1 MATGRCEVG
10 GVAGVPSAPV
20 TYELTGLTD
29 KVAVVTGA
37 GRMRSIGRPI
47 AVELAR
53 AGCDIVLTGTG
64 RAPDRYPDD
73 EKAAG
78 WKDIESVAEEVR
90 AVGRR
95 ATTVVSNVADQAAVE
110 SLAERVMG
118 EYGRVDI
125 VVNNAGAARGGD
137 RVPVIDLDPA
147 LWRNVIDVNLTGS
160 FLMSKVFGRLLV
172 DGGRGGSIVNISSI
186 AGKILPPS
194 TAAYAASK
202 AGLQALTASM
212 SGEVGQYG
220 VRVNAICPGIIDTS
234 RMDDLGR
241 GEVWDQ
247 FVKSRIPLG
256 RAGTGDDIAYAVVY
270 LCSDQGAWVTGQSWN
285 VDGGTVVQ
293 H

>member
-1 MATGRCEVG
+1 
-10 GVAGVPSAPV
+10 V

-78 WKDIESVAEEVR
+78 WRDIESVAEEVR
-90 AVGRR
+90 ALGRR
-95 ATTVVSNVADQAAVE
+95 AVTAVSDVADLAAVE
-110 SLAERVMG
+110 ALAKRTITEF
-118 EYGRVDI
+118 GRVDI
-125 VVNNAGAARGGD
+125 VVNNAGAARGAD
-137 RVPVIDLDPA
+137 RVPVIDLDPD
-147 LWRNVIDVNLTGS
+147 LWRTIIDVNLTGS

-172 DGGRGGSIVNISSI
+172 ESGNGGSIVNISSI
-186 AGKILPPS
+186 AGKVLSPN

-212 SGEVGQYG
+212 SGEVGAAG
-220 VRVNAICPGIIDTS
+220 VRVNAICPGVIDTS

-241 GEVWDQ
+241 DEVWQ
-247 FVKSRIPLG
+247 ELVSTRIPLQ
-256 RAGTGDDIAYAVVY
+256 RAGTGEDIANITVY

>member
-1 MATGRCEVG
+1 M
-10 GVAGVPSAPV
+10 

-64 RAPDRYPDD
+64 RPPDRYPDD

-78 WKDIESVAEEVR
+78 WRDIESVAEEVR
-90 AVGRR
+90 ALGRT
-95 ATTVVSNVADQAAVE
+95 AITAVSDVADLDAVE
-110 SLAERVMG
+110 ALARRTIDEL
-118 EYGRVDI
+118 GRVDI
-125 VVNNAGAARGGD
+125 VVNNAGAARGAD

-147 LWRNVIDVNLTGS
+147 LWRTVIDVNLTGS

-172 DGGRGGSIVNISSI
+172 ESGNGGSIVNISSI
-186 AGKILPPS
+186 AGKVLSPT

-202 AGLQALTASM
+202 AGLQALTACM
-212 SGEVGQYG
+212 SGEVGATG
-220 VRVNAICPGIIDTS
+220 VRVNAICPGRD
-234 RMDDLGR
+234 RHLADGR
-241 GEVWDQ
+241 PRPRGRLAASW
-247 FVKSRIPLG
+247 STTRIPLQ
-256 RAGTGDDIAYAVVY
+256 RAGTGEDIAYIVVY

>member
-1 MATGRCEVG
+1 M
-10 GVAGVPSAPV
+10 

-53 AGCDIVLTGTG
+53 AGCDVVLTGTG
-64 RAPDRYPDD
+64 RSPDRYPDD

-78 WKDIESVAEEVR
+78 WRDIESVAEEVR
-90 AVGRR
+90 ALGRR
-95 ATTVVSNVADQAAVE
+95 AVTAVSDVSDLAAVE
-110 SLAERVMG
+110 ALAARTMDEL
-118 EYGRVDI
+118 GRVDI
-125 VVNNAGAARGGD
+125 VVNNAGASKGED
-137 RVPVIDLDPA
+137 RKPVVDLDPA
-147 LWRNVIDVNLTGS
+147 LWHTVINVNLTGS

-186 AGKILPPS
+186 AGKVLSPTTS
-194 TAAYAASK
+194 AYAASK
-202 AGLQALTASM
+202 AGIHALTACM

-220 VRVNAICPGIIDTS
+220 IRVNAICPGVIDTS

-241 GEVWDQ
+241 GEVWDEL
-247 FVKSRIPLG
+247 VATRIPMG

-270 LCSDQGAWVTGQSWN
+270 LCSDQGAWVTGQAWN

>member
-1 MATGRCEVG
+1 
-10 GVAGVPSAPV
+10 V

-64 RAPDRYPDD
+64 RPPDRYPDD

-78 WKDIESVAEEVR
+78 WRDIESVAEEVR
-90 AVGRR
+90 AFGRT
-95 ATTVVSNVADQAAVE
+95 AITAVSDVADLDAVE
-110 SLAERVMG
+110 ALARRTIDEL
-118 EYGRVDI
+118 GRVDI
-125 VVNNAGAARGGD
+125 VVNNAGAARGAD
-137 RVPVIDLDPA
+137 RVPVVDLDPG
-147 LWRNVIDVNLTGS
+147 LWRTVIDVNLTGA
-160 FLMSKVFGRLLV
+160 FLMSKVFGRLLAESG
-172 DGGRGGSIVNISSI
+172 DGGSIVNISSI
-186 AGKILPPS
+186 AGKLLSPT

-202 AGLQALTASM
+202 AGLQALTACM
-212 SGEVGQYG
+212 SGEVAAAG
-220 VRVNAICPGIIDTS
+220 VRVNAICPGVIDTS

-241 GEVWDQ
+241 EDVWREL
-247 FVKSRIPLG
+247 VTTRIPLQ
-256 RAGTGDDIAYAVVY
+256 RAGTGEDIAYIVVY

>member
-1 MATGRCEVG
+1 M
-10 GVAGVPSAPV
+10 

-64 RAPDRYPDD
+64 RPPERYPDD

-90 AVGRR
+90 ALGRT
-95 ATTVVSNVADQAAVE
+95 ALTAVSDVSDLAAVE
-110 SLAERVMG
+110 ALAERTMG
-118 EYGRVDI
+118 ELGRVDI
-125 VVNNAGAARGGD
+125 VVSNAGASKGED
-137 RVPVIDLDPA
+137 RKPVIDLDPA
-147 LWRNVIDVNLTGS
+147 LWRTVIDVNLTGS

-172 DGGRGGSIVNISSI
+172 KGGRGGSIVNISSI
-186 AGKILPPS
+186 AGKVMTPTTS
-194 TAAYAASK
+194 AYAASK
-202 AGLQALTASM
+202 AGLQAMTACM

-220 VRVNAICPGIIDTS
+220 VRVNAVCPGIIDTS

-241 GEVWDQ
+241 GEGWDELIAT
-247 FVKSRIPLG
+247 RIPMG
-256 RAGTGDDIAYAVVY
+256 RAGTGDDIAWAVLY